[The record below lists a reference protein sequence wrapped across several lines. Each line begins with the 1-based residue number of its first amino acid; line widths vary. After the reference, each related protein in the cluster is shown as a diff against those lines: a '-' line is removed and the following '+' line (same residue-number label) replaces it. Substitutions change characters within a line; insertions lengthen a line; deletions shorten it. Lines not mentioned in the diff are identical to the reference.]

1 VPAHLA
7 TSGDPKTEEKGDL
20 SLSSDAEGHNGN
32 VLGPQLDR
40 ARQTANVAHGVV
52 IRFKE
57 MGLPESLDA
66 ELASL
71 CTDLGD
77 LWSAGEALS
86 ESLQAMVEAPADWEA
101 LGDSLVDIRTGIDHM
116 SWHLKSVKR
125 PLTRIT
131 HHAYRQAST
140 SNES

>member
-1 VPAHLA
+1 MGSPSD
-7 TSGDPKTEEKGDL
+7 TDFTKKKGDL
-20 SLSSDAEGHNGN
+20 SLSSNPEGNNGN
-32 VLGPQLDR
+32 VLGPQLNR

-77 LWSAGEALS
+77 LWSASEALS
-86 ESLQAMVEAPADWEA
+86 ETLQAMVEARDGWDAV
-101 LGDSLVDIRTGIDHM
+101 GDSLVDIRSGIDHM
-116 SWHLKSVKR
+116 AWHVKSVKR

-131 HHAYRQAST
+131 HYAYRRASARG
-140 SNES
+140 EGE

>member
-1 VPAHLA
+1 MSSNPE
-7 TSGDPKTEEKGDL
+7 GD
-20 SLSSDAEGHNGN
+20 NGN
-32 VLGPQLDR
+32 MSGPKLNR

-57 MGLPESLDA
+57 MGLPESFDA

-77 LWSAGEALS
+77 LWSASEALS
-86 ESLQAMVEAPADWEA
+86 ETLQAMVEARDGWNAV
-101 LGDSLVDIRTGIDHM
+101 GDSLVDIRSGIDHM
-116 SWHLKSVKR
+116 DWHVKSVKR

-131 HHAYRQAST
+131 HYAYRRASARG
-140 SNES
+140 EDE